1 MSLWFIGAL
10 ACAAVLLGLAWWAG
24 PPKTAKR
31 ATAGGASSSSTMAVQ
46 QPMKPV
52 VLARSARSA
61 PAPAVA
67 AKAAK
72 AVKPITGGAAKPLS
86 DLSPSA
92 KKPDA
97 IASVVQQKHD
107 LGRRRMQHQ
116 EELNSIQV
124 AIGDCEAAI
133 ARKEDVTKNQAELDA
148 MRERAAGVRRSLAVI
163 RAAEQSL

>member
-1 MSLWFIGAL
+1 MSAWFIGAL
-10 ACAAVLLGLAWWAG
+10 AFAGVLLGLAWWAG

-31 ATAGGASSSSTMAVQ
+31 ATAGAASSSSRMAVQ

-67 AKAAK
+67 AKA
-72 AVKPITGGAAKPLS
+72 VKPITGGAAKPLT
-86 DLSPSA
+86 DLSPKA
-92 KKPDA
+92 QKPDA

-133 ARKEDVTKNQAELDA
+133 ARKEEVTKNQAELDA